1 VTPALRNMIFVA
13 LLLLP
18 AAAASDWTVARNGRF
33 EIYSQEGEASARSA
47 LEWFEQLRA
56 AVRQETGVDVSGR
69 NPVRVIGFASDAEYS
84 RYRPGPAADAY
95 IVRAGDRDIIV
106 MPSLGEGSF
115 PTAAHEYAHVI
126 QHSMERHLPPW
137 LSEGLA
143 DLFST
148 LRIDKRGGHVGG
160 EVPGR
165 LNVLRRGA
173 WIPLDRL
180 MAMPEPVHGDRGS
193 AEMFYAESW
202 ALAEMLSLS
211 PDYRPRFGS
220 LIAALSAGAAGHAAL
235 LSTYAK
241 PLEAVRRDLV
251 AWTGGKR
258 GKPIPLAAIEP
269 EIGAVTI
276 AVVSPQAVQILMA
289 QLLLTTGDL
298 AGAESAYRDLARE
311 SPETADVWAGLGAVA
326 AARQQFD
333 EARKLWKRALDRG
346 LGDAAIC
353 FRYAELLD
361 REGADQEER
370 RAALSRAIQLQPDF
384 DDARWLLALVESNA
398 GRYESAL
405 AQLEAMR
412 GIGPGRAFYYWCTMA
427 DVLTGVG
434 RADDARNAAHR
445 ASEHA
450 ATPEERARAA
460 QLAYVAQT
468 HLAVR
473 MSRDADGNSRM
484 VTTRVPNDATD
495 FNPFIEPAD
504 DLRRVQGA
512 LKEIECK
519 DGMRLVVETS
529 AARITLTI
537 ADPKRVQMRNAP
549 PEFVC
554 GPQPGNSVIVEY
566 AATGQTLG
574 ILRGV
579 EFR

>member
-1 VTPALRNMIFVA
+1 VTPALRNTILLA

-18 AAAASDWTVARNGRF
+18 PAAASDWTLVRNGRF
-33 EIYSQEGEASARSA
+33 EIYSQEGEASARAA

-56 AVRQETGVDVSGR
+56 AVRQETGVDVTGR

-95 IVRAGDRDIIV
+95 YVGTGDRDFIV
-106 MPSLGEGSF
+106 MPSLAESSF

-126 QHSMERHLPPW
+126 QHSMERRLPPW

-148 LRIDKRGGHVGG
+148 LRIDKRGGRVGG

-165 LNVLRRGA
+165 LNVLRRGV

-180 MAMPEPVHGDRGS
+180 LSMPEPVHGDRGS
-193 AEMFYAESW
+193 SEMFYAESW

-211 PDYRPRFGS
+211 PAYRPQFGS
-220 LIAALSAGAAGHAAL
+220 LIAALSKGAAGPSAL
-235 LSTYAK
+235 TSTYAR
-241 PLEAVRRDLV
+241 PLGAIHRDVV
-251 AWTGGKR
+251 AWTAGKR

-269 EIGAVTI
+269 EIGVVTI
-276 AVVSPQAVQILMA
+276 AAVSARTVQLVMA

-311 SPETADVWAGLGAVA
+311 SPDFGDVWAGLGAVA
-326 AARQQFD
+326 AARHQFD

-346 LGDAAIC
+346 LADAAIC

-361 REGADQEER
+361 REGADQDER
-370 RAALSRAIQLQPDF
+370 RAALFRAIQLQPEF
-384 DDARWLLALVESNA
+384 DDARWLLALAESNA
-398 GRYESAL
+398 GKYESAL

-412 GIGPGRAFYYWCTMA
+412 DIAPARAFYYWCTMA
-427 DVLTGVG
+427 DVLTGLG
-434 RADDARNAAHR
+434 RSDDARNAAHR

-468 HLAVR
+468 RLAVR
-473 MSRDADGNSRM
+473 MSRDADGKARM

-495 FNPFIEPAD
+495 FNPFVEPAD

-512 LKEIECK
+512 LREIDCR
-519 DGMRLVVETS
+519 DGMRLIVETS

-554 GPQPGNSVIVEY
+554 GPQPGNPVIVEY
-566 AATGQTLG
+566 AATGQTQG